1 MSDLNLTELRVI
13 VENSITDWE
22 EGRSMWSPPT
32 VWLDASTV
40 LALIDTV
47 ETHYEIVGRHRDRQL
62 SYVEELKRLRG
73 VVEKVSKYADDRAAH
88 TRGICHSVRVASDL
102 RAILEGLDVG
112 DSGV

>member
-1 MSDLNLTELRVI
+1 MLSRLVKHIECL
-13 VENSITDWE
+13 
-22 EGRSMWSPPT
+22 
-32 VWLDASTV
+32 V
-40 LALIDTV
+40 LIMLSEQREIV
-47 ETHYEIVGRHRDRQL
+47 ETHSEIVGQHRDRQL

-102 RAILEGLDVG
+102 RAILECLDVG